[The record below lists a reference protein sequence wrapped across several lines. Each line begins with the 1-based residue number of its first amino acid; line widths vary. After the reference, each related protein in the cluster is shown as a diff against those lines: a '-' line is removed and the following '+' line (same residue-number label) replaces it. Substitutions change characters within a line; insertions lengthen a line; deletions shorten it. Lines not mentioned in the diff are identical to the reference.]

1 MSRLTKLRQKP
12 KHVRDNIA
20 FVAAGMATLPVVA
33 YLVFAVH
40 GPKMSNGIAGT
51 DNSEVKFFETFTS
64 QIKEQVATVR
74 DAVSTSTPPAQ
85 VVPATIDRGPL
96 DAVPVQA
103 PVSSTNTATTSF
115 MTASSTE
122 AANTITPAVR

>member
-20 FVAAGMATLPVVA
+20 FVAAGIATLPVVA

-40 GPKMSNGIAGT
+40 GPKMTNDI
-51 DNSEVKFFETFTS
+51 VKTNVEKPEFFETFTT

-74 DAVSTSTPPAQ
+74 EAVSTSTPSAAVTPT
-85 VVPATIDRGPL
+85 TIDRGPL
-96 DAVPVQA
+96 DAVPVEA
-103 PVSSTNTATTSF
+103 PVRNINTATTSF
-115 MTASSTE
+115 LATSSAESAYTAP
-122 AANTITPAVR
+122 PAVR